1 MINLKKMGAA
11 ARAAAR
17 QMAGASTEKKNRAL
31 HAMADGLAS
40 CETDVLAAN
49 ERDADAGRT
58 NGLSEA
64 LIDRLTLTP
73 QRLQGVASDVRAI
86 AALPDP
92 IGEVFDERVLPNGL
106 QLRRQRVPIGVLG
119 VIYESRP
126 NVTIDVSALAIKTGN
141 VALLRGGSETIH
153 SNRALVQVVQRA
165 LQHAEL
171 PQSVVQFIG
180 DSNRKYVL
188 DLLQLHD
195 YVEMIIPRG
204 GNALHRLCRE
214 NSSIPVITGGIGIC
228 HLYVDGSADLTATLP
243 VIENAKVQRPSVCN
257 ALDTLLINSLVA
269 EELLPRVVSQLSGLG
284 VKFRAEPRA
293 MSVLQDDGSVSSK
306 AEVTAAGPDDFD
318 TEWLSL
324 VLGLKVVDNLDEAI
338 EHIGTHGTA
347 HSDGILT
354 ETEAHAQRFM
364 DEVDSAAV
372 YVNASTRFTDG
383 AQFGL
388 GAEVAISTQRLHA
401 RGPMGLPEL
410 TSYKWVVRG
419 DYTARA

>member
-11 ARAAAR
+11 AREAAR

-31 HAMADGLAS
+31 HAIADGLAS
-40 CETDVLAAN
+40 YETDVLAAN

-86 AALPDP
+86 AVLPDP

-228 HLYVDGSADLTATLP
+228 HLYVDGNADLTATLP

-269 EELLPRVVSQLSGLG
+269 DELLPRVVSQLSGLG